1 MGTFGE
7 ALKKAGITGGDSREY
22 DRNKITAFTL
32 EMKLYEMKDHIDSM
46 KRIYRKY
53 LNAEGTDRLDYRDS
67 LANRFGYMV
76 IAFQDIMESVMEAEG
91 EIMKNEDI
99 SIRRAIGR
107 FQSLFPE
114 ECEKEEVD
122 NAVTSMSDRNEIV
135 HAYENYNIFS
145 FFCYT
150 KYEVLILG
158 FIYYF
163 LFDII
168 ERIIKEENHELR

>member
-1 MGTFGE
+1 MGAFGE
-7 ALKKAGITGGDSREY
+7 ALKKAGIAGGDSRDY
-22 DRNKITAFTL
+22 DREKITAFTL

-53 LNAEGTDRLDYRDS
+53 LNAQGTDQLDYRDS

-76 IAFQDIMESVMEAEG
+76 IAFQDIMESVMEAKG
-91 EIMKNEDI
+91 EIRKNEDI
-99 SIRRAIGR
+99 SIRRAIGQ

-135 HAYENYNIFS
+135 HAYENYKGNMETVMENVENYSEGYETIFDMIWEY
-145 FFCYT
+145 C
-150 KYEVLILG
+150 KQ
-158 FIYYF
+158 
-163 LFDII
+163 
-168 ERIIKEENHELR
+168 ENLLKLT

>member
-1 MGTFGE
+1 MGAFGE
-7 ALKKAGITGGDSREY
+7 ALKKAGITGPDSREY
-22 DRNKITAFTL
+22 DRKKITAFTL

-91 EIMKNEDI
+91 EILKNEDI

-107 FQSLFPE
+107 FQSLFPG
-114 ECEKEEVD
+114 ECENEEVD

-135 HAYENYNIFS
+135 HAYENYKGNMETVMENVANYSEGYEAIFDMIWEY
-145 FFCYT
+145 C
-150 KYEVLILG
+150 
-158 FIYYF
+158 
-163 LFDII
+163 
-168 ERIIKEENHELR
+168 RRENLLKTT